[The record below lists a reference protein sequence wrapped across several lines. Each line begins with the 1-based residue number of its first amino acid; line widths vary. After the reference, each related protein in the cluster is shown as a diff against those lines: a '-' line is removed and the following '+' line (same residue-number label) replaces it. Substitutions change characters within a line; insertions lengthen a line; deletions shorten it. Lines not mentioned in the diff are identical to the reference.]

1 MGRTERALVVLGFV
15 TSRSGVLA
23 FGGKK
28 QTGANDRDAAPPPLP
43 RERGHWHQ
51 PNALDPNHRHAA
63 PSSLRG
69 VVGPIRGTGAVQ
81 RGELQLLMEA
91 LGPVAQFDVGPVGQR
106 RLRLEELREEV
117 VEQER
122 GATDGD
128 AARCARGHA
137 LAGPR
142 ASSRW

>member
-1 MGRTERALVVLGFV
+1 MWVW
-15 TSRSGVLA
+15 
-23 FGGKK
+23 
-28 QTGANDRDAAPPPLP
+28 DAWKAVGSITKVP
-43 RERGHWHQ
+43 R
-51 PNALDPNHRHAA
+51 
-63 PSSLRG
+63 
-69 VVGPIRGTGAVQ
+69 
-81 RGELQLLMEA
+81 
-91 LGPVAQFDVGPVGQR
+91 QR